1 MADCMAEACDRILSI
16 QSGVYCSSWGMAG
29 DVVTCMYHTGLDP
42 FPKQERHVARQP
54 RERKMQRAAQCEPAL
69 AQPRQYRQ
77 IRRTL
82 PTGYLRTSLPARS
95 ISRRPR
101 A

>member
-1 MADCMAEACDRILSI
+1 
-16 QSGVYCSSWGMAG
+16 MAG
-29 DVVTCMYHTGLDP
+29 DVVTCMYHIGLDP
-42 FPKQERHVARQP
+42 FTKQEGYVARQL
-54 RERKMQRAAQCEPAL
+54 RERQTQRAAQCKPAL

>member
-1 MADCMAEACDRILSI
+1 M
-16 QSGVYCSSWGMAG
+16 GMAG
-29 DVVTCMYHTGLDP
+29 DVATCMHHTGLDP
-42 FPKQERHVARQP
+42 FTKQEGYVACQL
-54 RERKMQRAAQCEPAL
+54 RERETQRAAQYKPAL

-82 PTGYLRTSLPARS
+82 PTGYSRTTLPARS